1 MTQEKHEVE
10 CGLWAGGKLVKLRPV
25 WGNQEAK
32 QLSAVTFLLLNC
44 NFTKS
49 GLGISPAGSAPS
61 TGVQQE
67 HERLPAHPACAAC
80 LARGSQYS
88 GDSRRDEGSHWLAN
102 STPWRTLTADQMEVK
117 FFCYCF

>member
-10 CGLWAGGKLVKLRPV
+10 CGLWTGGKLVKLRPV

-67 HERLPAHPACAAC
+67 HERLPALRALP
-80 LARGSQYS
+80 GVP
-88 GDSRRDEGSHWLAN
+88 
-102 STPWRTLTADQMEVK
+102 STQGTAGMTKEATGLQTPLHGEP
-117 FFCYCF
+117 